1 MDKDK
6 NRDKDN
12 NVKSKFQE
20 LREKYT
26 NSSIKSSFPTMATDY
41 DKEDIDRKIKN
52 IEKELEIELA
62 LSVKLDNN
70 VEERI
75 QEANLFMENNNEYI
89 ENQLSKLSDLEN
101 QLYSV
106 MEENN
111 KRKELDIEYNQL
123 IKSKKYVDLG
133 LKMRK
138 IKDKIQRINSFL
150 LKETQ
155 RQPED

>member
-6 NRDKDN
+6 NKDKDN
-12 NVKSKFQE
+12 TVKSKFQE
-20 LREKYT
+20 LRDKYT